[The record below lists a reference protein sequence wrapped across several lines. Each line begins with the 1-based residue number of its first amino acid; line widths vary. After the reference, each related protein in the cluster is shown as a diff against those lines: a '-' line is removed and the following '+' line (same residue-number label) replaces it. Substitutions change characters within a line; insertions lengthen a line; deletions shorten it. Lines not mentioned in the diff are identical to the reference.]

1 MISILDI
8 VLGLWVLVLSAGL
21 IFVMVQ
27 KAKSRDRL
35 ASSKQQAETL
45 LAKAREDA
53 EKRKKE
59 LLIEAKDEAYR
70 IKKETE
76 LELREQRAEVQKMER
91 RFSQKEEQLERK
103 IGSIEKKEE
112 KLSLLEED
120 LENLKKELQG
130 TKEQQIRELE
140 NLSGLTKEQAKEF
153 LLNKLN
159 EELEHEA
166 ALRIREMESR
176 IKEEADKKAAHIIT
190 LSIQKCAVDHVAESC
205 ISVVHL
211 PNDEIKGRIIGREG
225 RNIRALE
232 AATGVDLI
240 VDDTPEAVVISGFDP
255 IRREIARQAL
265 EKLVSDGR
273 IHPGR
278 IEEVVDKARRDV
290 ERSIK
295 EAGEQ
300 AVMEVGL
307 TGLHPDIVKLMGRL
321 KYRTSYGQNVLLHS
335 IEVAYI
341 CGLMAQE
348 LGTNVQLAR
357 RVGFLHDLGKAVD
370 HEMEGPHALL
380 GMELAKKYRE
390 GPVVYNA
397 IGSHHGDIEQTT
409 IEDILAQVG
418 DAISASRPG
427 ARRETLDL
435 YVKRLQQLEEI
446 ASSYKGIEKSFAI
459 QAGREVRL
467 IVKPEEYND
476 VTAAKLARDVAGRI
490 EQEMTYPGQ
499 IKVTVIRESRATE
512 VAK

>member
-1 MISILDI
+1 MNTLEII
-8 VLGLWVLVLSAGL
+8 LGLLVLVLGGAL
-21 IFVMVQ
+21 AYLLMQ
-27 KAKSRDRL
+27 KASDKNRL
-35 ASSKQQAETL
+35 ASSKQEAESIL
-45 LAKAREDA
+45 FKAKDEA

-59 LLIEAKDEAYR
+59 FLIEAKDEAYR

-76 LELREQRAEVQKMER
+76 LELREQRSEVQKLER
-91 RFSQKEEQLERK
+91 RISQKEEQLERK
-103 IGSIEKKEE
+103 ITSLEKKEE
-112 KLSLLEED
+112 KLSFLEED
-120 LENLKKELQG
+120 ADKLKKELQE
-130 TKEQQIRELE
+130 TKERQIRELE
-140 NLSGLTKEQAKEF
+140 NLSGLTREQAKEVIF
-153 LLNKLN
+153 TKLGD
-159 EELEHEA
+159 ELEHEA
-166 ALRIREMESR
+166 ALRIKEMESR
-176 IKEEADKKAAHIIT
+176 IKEEADKKASHIIA

-278 IEEVVDKARRDV
+278 IEEVVEKARRDV

-307 TGLHPDIVKLMGRL
+307 TGLHPEIVKLMGRL

-335 IEVAYI
+335 IEVAHV
-341 CGLMAQE
+341 CGLMAAE
-348 LGTNVQLAR
+348 LGTNIQLAR

-380 GMELAKKYRE
+380 GMELAKKFRE

-467 IVKPEEYND
+467 LVRPEEYND
-476 VTAAKLARDVAGRI
+476 VTSAKLARDVANRI
-490 EQEMTYPGQ
+490 EKEMTYPGQ